1 MSFCS
6 SLIPTSPTP
15 YPQGIPVQNMAGVL
29 WVVAWLAF
37 AASARAQATC
47 ENYGVPINSSACA
60 CPPGFGGATCSAP
73 ACGGNI
79 FQGSQRSLVSG
90 ASATSFGNVSSSSCG
105 CSDGWTGMGCNV
117 CKSPTIC
124 QSSFVAVGGNTT
136 SGVTSE
142 QTGLNDT
149 LTCSTTPQVF
159 AAGEMSCA
167 VLVGI
172 SDLRAELLDAN
183 LV

>member
-1 MSFCS
+1 M
-6 SLIPTSPTP
+6 
-15 YPQGIPVQNMAGVL
+15 VGVP
-29 WVVAWLAF
+29 WVVAVLAF
-37 AASARAQATC
+37 AASALAQLTC

-90 ASATSFGNVSSSSCG
+90 ANATSFGNVSSSSCG

-117 CKSPTIC
+117 CKSPSIC
-124 QSSFVAVGGNTT
+124 QSAFTAAGGNSS
-136 SGVTSE
+136 SGVTSG
-142 QTGLNDT
+142 QPGLNDT

-167 VLVGI
+167 VIVSI
-172 SDLRAELLDAN
+172 PDLRAELP
-183 LV
+183 

>member
-1 MSFCS
+1 
-6 SLIPTSPTP
+6 
-15 YPQGIPVQNMAGVL
+15 
-29 WVVAWLAF
+29 
-37 AASARAQATC
+37 
-47 ENYGVPINSSACA
+47 
-60 CPPGFGGATCSAP
+60 
-73 ACGGNI
+73 
-79 FQGSQRSLVSG
+79 
-90 ASATSFGNVSSSSCG
+90 
-105 CSDGWTGMGCNV
+105 MGCNV

-149 LTCSTTPQVF
+149 LTCSSTPQVF